1 MQFIPDT
8 LNLVLSAIEN
18 NMKFPDG
25 DITQVTIWNV
35 QIELK
40 VQDLIDENPN
50 KKESIMYIIRT
61 LELLHYITLDKL
73 DHSIIDGVTEKGL
86 SLIFEKLHNIKL

>member
-25 DITQVTIWNV
+25 DITQAITWNV

-40 VQDLIDENPN
+40 IQDLINENPD
-50 KKESIMYIIRT
+50 KAESIMYVIRT
-61 LELLHYITLDKL
+61 LELLHYIALDHT
-73 DHSIIDGVTEKGL
+73 DHSIIDGITDKGL
-86 SLIFEKLHNIKL
+86 SLIFEKLHNIKI

>member
-8 LNLVLSAIEN
+8 LNLVLAAIEN

-25 DITQVTIWNV
+25 DITQATTWNA

-40 VQDLIDENPN
+40 VQDLINENSD
-50 KKESIMYIIRT
+50 KAESIMYVIRT
-61 LELLHYITLDKL
+61 LELLHYITFNKL
-73 DHSIIDGVTEKGL
+73 NHSIIDGITEKGL
-86 SLIFEKLHNIKL
+86 SLIFEKLHNIKI

>member
-25 DITQVTIWNV
+25 DITQVTTWNV

-40 VQDLIDENPN
+40 VRDLIDENPN
-50 KKESIMYIIRT
+50 KAESIMYVIRT